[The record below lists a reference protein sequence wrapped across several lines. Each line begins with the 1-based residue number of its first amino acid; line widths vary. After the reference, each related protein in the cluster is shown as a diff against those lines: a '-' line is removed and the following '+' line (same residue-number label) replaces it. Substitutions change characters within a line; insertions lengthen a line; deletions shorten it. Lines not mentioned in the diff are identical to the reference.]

1 MPVRPPR
8 VCNRCRRA
16 APAGRR
22 CPCTPA
28 WTSETNDYTGSGST
42 RRWRTTRAAYLFG
55 YPQCECVWIDDHGQ
69 RRRCGR
75 LADEVDHIIPV
86 SRGGDR
92 YDPDNL
98 QSLCEE
104 HHLEKTLR
112 DAVEARTSAAAP

>member
-1 MPVRPPR
+1 MPNRPPR

-16 APAGRR
+16 APAGQR

-42 RRWRTTRAAYLFG
+42 RRWRETRAAKLFAD
-55 YPQCECVWIDDHGQ
+55 PVCEWTEDGH

-75 LADEVDHIIPV
+75 LADEVDHITPV
-86 SRGGDR
+86 SKGGDR

-98 QSLCEE
+98 QSLCQQ
-104 HHLEKTLR
+104 HHRAKTLR
-112 DAVEARTSAAAP
+112 EAAEARAGAAAP